1 MRKILVTVAA
11 ALCLSQA
18 AFAEESSTKEV
29 TPDTAVPAVDT
40 PAPTT
45 PPTTPAP
52 QAEVTTPA
60 PTPAPGPKAEVA
72 PAPTPTPAPKAD
84 IHEATWKNGHGSS
97 WKIGPHTYGFEGFF
111 GGCHYTGHAGPH
123 GYHLD
128 KAC

>member
-18 AFAEESSTKEV
+18 AFAEESSTKV
-29 TPDTAVPAVDT
+29 ATPDTAVPSSDT

-45 PPTTPAP
+45 PAPTPAAK
-52 QAEVTTPA
+52 AEVTTPA
-60 PTPAPGPKAEVA
+60 PAPETKTDKAEVA
-72 PAPTPTPAPKAD
+72 PKAD
-84 IHEATWKNGHGSS
+84 VHEATWKNGHGSS
-97 WKIGPHTYGFEGFF
+97 WKIGPHKYGFEGFF

-128 KAC
+128 KVC